1 VANSVI
7 ALNATH
13 KVRSTKHLAGVCLV
27 LGYAGTMRT
36 TTVSSKGQV
45 TIPAA
50 LLRELHLEPGTQL
63 LVVPVRDGVMLVRR
77 PESAAD
83 ALAGS
88 VRDVYGDPRKYV
100 DAKRT

>member
-1 VANSVI
+1 MLLTV
-7 ALNATH
+7 
-13 KVRSTKHLAGVCLV
+13 
-27 LGYAGTMRT
+27 RT

-50 LLRELHLEPGTQL
+50 LVRELDLQPGTQL

-77 PESAAD
+77 PDSAAD

-88 VRDVYGDPRKYV
+88 VRDVYGDAQEYV
-100 DAKRT
+100 DAERASWT

>member
-1 VANSVI
+1 
-7 ALNATH
+7 
-13 KVRSTKHLAGVCLV
+13 
-27 LGYAGTMRT
+27 MRT

-50 LLRELHLEPGTQL
+50 LLRDMDLRPGTQL

-88 VRDVYGDPRKYV
+88 VRDVYGDERQYV
-100 DAKRT
+100 EAERTSWS

>member
-1 VANSVI
+1 MLGII
-7 ALNATH
+7 AILSC
-13 KVRSTKHLAGVCLV
+13 V
-27 LGYAGTMRT
+27 RT

-50 LLRELHLEPGTQL
+50 LLRELDLQPGTQL

-77 PESAAD
+77 PDSAAN

-88 VRDVYGDPRKYV
+88 VSNIYGDAREYV
-100 DAKRT
+100 DTERASWT

>member
-1 VANSVI
+1 M
-7 ALNATH
+7 
-13 KVRSTKHLAGVCLV
+13 
-27 LGYAGTMRT
+27 LGSMRT

-50 LLRELHLEPGTQL
+50 LLRELRLEAGTQL

-88 VRDVYGDPRKYV
+88 VRDVYGDPQEYV
-100 DAKRT
+100 DAERTSWA

>member
-1 VANSVI
+1 
-7 ALNATH
+7 
-13 KVRSTKHLAGVCLV
+13 
-27 LGYAGTMRT
+27 MRT

-50 LLRELHLEPGTQL
+50 LLRELNLEPGTQL
-63 LVVPVRDGVMLVRR
+63 LVVPVRHGVMLVRC

-88 VRDVYGDPRKYV
+88 VPDVYGDVQEYV
-100 DAKRT
+100 DTERASWT

>member
-1 VANSVI
+1 V
-7 ALNATH
+7 
-13 KVRSTKHLAGVCLV
+13 
-27 LGYAGTMRT
+27 RT

-50 LLRELHLEPGTQL
+50 LLRELDLRPGTQL

-77 PESAAD
+77 PDSVVD

-88 VRDVYGDPRKYV
+88 VGEVYGDALGVRGC
-100 DAKRT
+100 

>member
-1 VANSVI
+1 
-7 ALNATH
+7 
-13 KVRSTKHLAGVCLV
+13 
-27 LGYAGTMRT
+27 MRT

-50 LLRELHLEPGTQL
+50 LLRELNLQPGTHL

-88 VRDVYGDPRKYV
+88 VPDVYGDAAEYV
-100 DAKRT
+100 DAERASWT